1 MGSNN
6 QVDPRLNHL
15 SFENHDIMARKIMA
29 SIQLG
34 KDLDLTSGFSKDI
47 YQTEREATNINT
59 KHKIYWDLQYDYETG
74 QRIDVKKEVEKRK
87 NGVQPADIV
96 I

>member
-1 MGSNN
+1 MGSND
-6 QVDPRLNHL
+6 QIDPRLNHL

-29 SIQLG
+29 SIQLD
-34 KDLDLTSGFSKDI
+34 KDLDLTSGFSKNI
-47 YQTEREATNINT
+47 YQTAREATNINT
-59 KHKIYWDLQYDYETG
+59 KHKKYWDVQYNTETG
-74 QRIDVKKEVEKRK
+74 QRIDVKKEVEIRK